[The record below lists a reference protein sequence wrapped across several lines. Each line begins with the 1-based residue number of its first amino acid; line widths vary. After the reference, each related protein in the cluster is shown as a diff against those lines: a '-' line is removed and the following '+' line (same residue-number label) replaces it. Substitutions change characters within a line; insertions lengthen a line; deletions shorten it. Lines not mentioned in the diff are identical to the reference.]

1 MALTI
6 KIDKFYND
14 TEDNTKKMVGLR
26 IVDDKG
32 NIFIID
38 KKITIADGK
47 TDESYVKDAYDVSLT
62 EINEWQAQ
70 FSVQGK
76 IFDPT
81 KNSLE
86 DDD

>member
-32 NIFIID
+32 NIFISD

-76 IFDPT
+76 IFDQT

>member
-14 TEDNTKKMVGLR
+14 AEDNTKKMVGLK

-32 NIFIID
+32 NTFIID

-47 TDESYVKDAYDVSLT
+47 SDESYVKDAYDASLA
-62 EINEWQAQ
+62 EINEWQEGFALK
-70 FSVQGK
+70 GK
-76 IFDPT
+76 IFNPSDG
-81 KNSLE
+81 SLSS
-86 DDD
+86 

>member
-14 TEDNTKKMVGLR
+14 TDDNTKKVVGLEV
-26 IVDDKG
+26 IDDEG
-32 NIFIID
+32 RIFIID
-38 KKITIADGK
+38 KKVTIADGK
-47 TDESYVKDAYDVSLT
+47 SDESYVKDAYDASLT

-70 FSVQGK
+70 FSIKGK

-81 KNSLE
+81 KSSLE

>member
-1 MALTI
+1 MNMSLGIILTPDNRSKAYI
-6 KIDKFYND
+6 QKIFQN
-14 TEDNTKKMVGLR
+14 N
-26 IVDDKG
+26 
-32 NIFIID
+32 FIID

-47 TDESYVKDAYDVSLT
+47 TDESYVKDAYDASLT

>member
-6 KIDKFYND
+6 KIDKFFND

-47 TDESYVKDAYDVSLT
+47 TDESYVKDAYD
-62 EINEWQAQ
+62 A
-70 FSVQGK
+70 
-76 IFDPT
+76 
-81 KNSLE
+81 
-86 DDD
+86 